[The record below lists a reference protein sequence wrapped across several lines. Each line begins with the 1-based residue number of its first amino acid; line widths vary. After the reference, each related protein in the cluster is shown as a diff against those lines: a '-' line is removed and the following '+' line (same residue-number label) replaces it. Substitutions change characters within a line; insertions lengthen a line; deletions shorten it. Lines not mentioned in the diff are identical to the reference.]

1 MTSQGS
7 KSAQSDEST
16 AESPEVTAVDDFVDR
31 AVLPFPVVGIGASAG
46 GIEALNA
53 LFDGLPRECA
63 MAFVVVQH
71 LPPERDSLMAEILTR
86 HTSMPV
92 LQVTAGLALQVGHV
106 YVTRPGFTVTLERG
120 AFKLGEPVEKRGHRR
135 PVDDFFRSLADMQQ
149 EKAIAVVLSGMGT
162 NGTAGAR
169 AIKAAGGL
177 CFAQSPESA
186 EFPAMPTSLIHAGYA
201 DQVLAPG
208 EIGRAIVQYVRYA
221 SLDAEGSAAARAQEI
236 LQRERQHL
244 SGILAI
250 LRAHSGHDFSGYKK
264 PTLLRRLQRRMGLA
278 SLFTLAD
285 YAARLTDSADEVR
298 ALANDL
304 MINVTGFFRDPP
316 SWEGLRELVVRPL
329 VSEWRSNIP
338 IRAWVAA
345 CSSGEE
351 AYSLAMLLAEE
362 ISRCGRKIEVKIFA
376 TDAAVKSLEL
386 ARAGVYPGGI
396 EGDLSVERLDRF
408 FDRDEH
414 VYRIRKEIRDMVV
427 FAPQNVLRDP
437 PFSHVD
443 ICTCRNLLIYLEP
456 EVQERVLALLHF
468 ALKHG
473 GTMFLGTAETP
484 GSLKSLFEAVSV
496 KHRIYRRIGPHS
508 HRHPELPALAARMI
522 AAAPRLASYG
532 PRPATA
538 FAVQQALFE
547 QFGPPT
553 VVLDAEDRIVYFHG
567 DTTPFL
573 IQPLGEPTRALFEVL
588 QLGIRSAIREALP
601 QVRADGRRI
610 VIEAAEIHDGIGAL
624 RVRITVAPLLAAGGP
639 GYVRV
644 SFEPEESRAAAV
656 APGSVVR
663 TGAAASVTEDFAHDT
678 LLQDELR
685 IARRELQNTIEAF
698 ESSNEELK
706 ASNEEVISINEEL
719 QSSNEE
725 LETSKEELQSLNEE
739 LITVNGQLQSK
750 IAELEAANNDL
761 SNLWSSTSIGVV
773 FLDLQ
778 LQVRR
783 FTPAMKELIAL
794 RPSDIGRPIDHFQPR
809 FSDGDLTAEARL
821 VLATLIPSEAETRTH
836 GGAWYLRRTVPYRT
850 ADNRIE
856 GIVITFVDIS
866 ARKRAEQAVDAAQAR
881 LQATIEQMPAAIV
894 MVDAPSGTVSYGNRR
909 AARLFGLPFPLPVLG
924 VPWSSASV
932 AFKALRPNGEVYE
945 AHEWPLARTLAS
957 GATIGDEELDFLRA
971 DGTRGSLSVSSAPLR
986 NGAGEIVAAVTA
998 FWDIS
1003 ERKRME
1009 ATVRESEQRF
1019 RLLLES
1025 TADYAIFVI
1034 DAEGRISTWNSG
1046 AERLLG
1052 WSESEALG
1060 RPAAML
1066 YTPEDRALG
1075 VPERQLRM
1083 ALDNEEASD
1092 ERAYMRKDASRFWAS
1107 GTLTAIH
1114 DSTGA
1119 VPGFACVMR
1128 DHTELRQARENLHEA
1143 LRASEELRLSAESAN
1158 RAKDDFIST
1167 VSHELRTPLNTI
1179 RLWSGLF
1186 LGGKVTAKNIDT
1198 GFQAID
1204 RAARAQQ
1211 GLIDDLLDASRMASG
1226 KLRLAL
1232 RETRLTE
1239 VVQGAID
1246 AVLPNAASRSINL
1259 QARLSDEVGEV
1270 RADPDRIQQVVLNL
1284 LSNAVKFTPS
1294 GGAIEIELTRD
1305 AGAVQILVRDTG
1317 VGIRAD
1323 FLPLVFD
1330 RFKQAEA
1337 VTSRQH
1343 AGLGLGLAIARE
1355 LVELHGGSISAHSE
1369 GEGRGATFTV
1379 RLPLARR
1386 QELPV
1391 IKADTD
1397 AGSDAKLAGMQV
1409 LIVEDESAA
1418 AEAMWQ
1424 LLETAGARTRIA
1436 TSAASAREAL
1446 ALRRP
1451 NVIVCDIG
1459 LPGEDG
1465 YQLLASIR
1473 EREGEGHT
1481 PRVAAVAVTAFAGD
1495 DDRRRA
1501 LEAGFDEHVAKPV
1514 DAGQLIEVLARVVAP
1529 LP

>member
-1 MTSQGS
+1 MKSKGS
-7 KSAQSDEST
+7 KSAHSDESA
-16 AESPEVTAVDDFVDR
+16 AERPEVTAADDFVDR
-31 AVLPFPVVGIGASAG
+31 ALLPFPVVGIGASAG

-53 LFDGLPRECA
+53 FFDGLPREA
-63 MAFVVVQH
+63 GMAFVVVQH

-92 LQVTAGLALQVGHV
+92 LQVTAGLALQAGHV

-208 EIGRAIVQYVRYA
+208 EIGQAIVQYVKYA
-221 SLDAEGSAAARAQEI
+221 SLDAEGSAAARGQEI

-250 LRAHSGHDFSGYKK
+250 LRAHTGHDFSGYKK

-285 YAARLTDSADEVR
+285 YAARLSDSADEVR
-298 ALANDL
+298 ALGNDL

-329 VSEWRSNIP
+329 VSGWQSNIP
-338 IRAWVAA
+338 IRAWVSA

-362 ISRCGRKIEVKIFA
+362 ISRCGKSIEVKIFA

-396 EGDLSVERLDRF
+396 EGDLPVERLDRF
-408 FDRDEH
+408 FDKDEH

-473 GTMFLGTAETP
+473 GTLFLGSAETP
-484 GSLKSLFEAVSV
+484 GSLKSLFDPVSL
-496 KHRIYRRIGPHS
+496 KHRIYRRIAPHS

-522 AAAPRLASYG
+522 AAAPRLAAYG
-532 PRPATA
+532 PRPAAT

-553 VVLDAEDRIVYFHG
+553 VVVDAEDRIVYFHG

-588 QLGIRSAIREALP
+588 QLGIRSAIREVLP

-610 VIEAAEIHDGIGAL
+610 VIDAAEIQDGVGAL
-624 RVRITVAPLLAAGGP
+624 RVRITVAPLVAAGGP

-644 SFEPEESRAAAV
+644 SFEPEESRAASA
-656 APGSVVR
+656 APGSLVR
-663 TGAAASVTEDFAHDT
+663 TAAAASVTEDFAHDA

-725 LETSKEELQSLNEE
+725 LETSKEELQSMNEE
-739 LITVNGQLQSK
+739 LITVNGQLQLK

-783 FTPAMKELIAL
+783 FTPAMNELIAL
-794 RPSDIGRPIDHFQPR
+794 RPSDIGRPIDHFQPK
-809 FSDGDLTAEARL
+809 FSDGDLTEEARL

-836 GGAWYLRRTVPYRT
+836 SGAWYLRRTVPYRT
-850 ADNRIE
+850 ADNRID
-856 GIVITFVDIS
+856 GIVITFVDVT
-866 ARKRAEQAVDAAQAR
+866 ARKGAEQAVDAAQAR
-881 LQATIEQMPAAIV
+881 LQATIEQMPAAIL
-894 MVDAPSGTVSYGNRR
+894 MVDAPTATVSYGNRR
-909 AARLFGLPFPLPVLG
+909 AAKLFGLPFPLPVLG
-924 VPWSSASV
+924 APWSSASI
-932 AFKALRPNGEVYE
+932 AFKGLHPDGEVYE
-945 AHEWPLARTLAS
+945 PHEWPLARTLAS
-957 GATIGDEELDFLRA
+957 GATVSDEELDFLRT
-971 DGTRGSLSVSSAPLR
+971 DGTRGSLSVSSAPVR
-986 NGAGEIVAAVTA
+986 NGAGEIIAAVTT

-1003 ERKRME
+1003 ERKRLE
-1009 ATVRESEQRF
+1009 ATLRESERRF

-1025 TADYAIFVI
+1025 TADYAIFMI

-1052 WSESEALG
+1052 WSESEAVG

-1066 YTPEDRALG
+1066 YTPEDRMLG
-1075 VPERQLRM
+1075 VPERQLRT
-1083 ALDNEEASD
+1083 ALDNDEASD

-1128 DHTELRQARENLHEA
+1128 DHTELRQAREHLHEA

-1158 RAKDDFIST
+1158 HAKDDFIST

-1211 GLIDDLLDASRMASG
+1211 ALIDDLLDASRMASG

-1232 RETRLTE
+1232 RETRLAE

-1246 AVLPNAASRSINL
+1246 AVQPNAASRSINL
-1259 QARLSDEVGEV
+1259 EARLSDEVGVV

-1305 AGAVQILVRDTG
+1305 AGAVQIVVRDTG
-1317 VGIRAD
+1317 VGIRSD

-1391 IKADTD
+1391 THGDPD
-1397 AGSDAKLAGMQV
+1397 AGTDAKLAGMQV

-1424 LLETAGARTRIA
+1424 FLETAGARVRIA

-1465 YQLLASIR
+1465 YQLLASVR

-1481 PRVAAVAVTAFAGD
+1481 PRVAAVAVTAFARD
-1495 DDRRRA
+1495 HDRRRA
-1501 LEAGFDEHVAKPV
+1501 LEAGFDEHVPKPV
-1514 DAGQLIEVLARVVAP
+1514 DAGQLIDVLAKVVGP
-1529 LP
+1529 PR